1 MNPQESQGRADSNA
15 KGRNLRNQGILGHT
29 GPAGAAFDLGPEV
42 FAMAAGDKGAPVDRS
57 GATGS
62 VGLVLLVAL
71 MLVGAAVFL
80 LVIGRDRAEPW
91 ILGVLAS
98 LAVVGVFAL
107 FAGAAGIL
115 EFAGRAGKND
125 LTKVLVDN
133 SNDGLAVVDHSGRVL
148 YANHAYLDVTGAE
161 GPDDVRPVE
170 RLFTSDP
177 DVADTVYRLTQ
188 AAREGGSLAE
198 EIRLAGREGVT
209 ARWLRLRVR
218 PLAREGKHARL
229 AVWGVTDITRER
241 ERQENTILELQHA
254 IDYLD
259 HAPAGFLSI
268 EPAGRIVYLNAT
280 LAGWLGYDLA
290 EFGTGGL
297 KLSDLVPGAG
307 VALLRL
313 APAPGEVKTEV
324 IDLDLRRKNGHS
336 LPVRLYHRVAFAQDG
351 SAGASRTLVLSRA
364 AADDPG
370 GALRAAEVRFARFF
384 HHTPVAIATID
395 RDGRVIR
402 TNAAF
407 ARLFGNGASEALE
420 KKPILSVVTER
431 ERPRLEFLIRAA
443 LQGRAGSEAVEAELV
458 SGRFARFF
466 VTPVDEE
473 DPEGEAAIVHAVDT
487 SEQRTLQAQVAQAQK
502 MTAVGQLAGGVAHDF
517 NNMLTAITGY
527 ADLLLANHRPTD
539 PSFQDLMQIK
549 QNANRAA
556 GLVRQL
562 LAFSRQQTL
571 RPQVLALSEVVSELG
586 NNMLRRM
593 IGEKVT
599 LEVTLG
605 RDLWPVKADLNQL
618 EQAIVNLAVNARDA
632 MPDGGKLTLRTRN
645 VAAAEAASF
654 AHAGFQ
660 PADYV
665 LIEVEDTGSG
675 IAPDIIDK
683 IFEPF
688 FSTKEVGKGTGL
700 GLSTVYGIV
709 KQTGGFI
716 YALPKPGHGTT
727 FRIFLP
733 RYLPSAD
740 EIAAR
745 REPERDG
752 RAADLTGRG
761 TVLLVEDEEA
771 VRAFAARALASRGY
785 TVIQAASGTEALA
798 RIDGN
803 IDGIDLVVSDVV
815 MPEMDG
821 PTLLKELRRRRP
833 ELKVIFVSGYAEE
846 AFKKNLPDGESFVFL
861 PKPFSLKELV
871 AAVKETMAA

>member
-1 MNPQESQGRADSNA
+1 
-15 KGRNLRNQGILGHT
+15 
-29 GPAGAAFDLGPEV
+29 
-42 FAMAAGDKGAPVDRS
+42 MAAGDKGAPVDRS

-80 LVIGRDRAEPW
+80 LLIGRDRAEPW
-91 ILGVLAS
+91 ILGVLAA

-115 EFAGRAGKND
+115 ELAGRAGRND
-125 LTKVLVDN
+125 VTKALVDN
-133 SNDGLAVVDHSGRVL
+133 ATDGLAVVDHSGRVL
-148 YANHAYLDVTGAE
+148 YANGAYLEVTGAE

-177 DVADTVYRLTQ
+177 EVADTVYRLTQ
-188 AAREGGSLAE
+188 AAREGGSLTE
-198 EIRLAGREGVT
+198 EIRLAGREGLP

-229 AVWGVTDITRER
+229 AVWGIADITRER
-241 ERQENTILELQHA
+241 ERQENTFLELQHA

-290 EFGTGGL
+290 EFSTAGL

-324 IDLDLRRKNGHS
+324 IDLDLRRKNGQS

-351 SAGASRTLVLSRA
+351 TAGASRTLVLSRA

-407 ARLFGNGASEALE
+407 ARLFGNGSSEALE

-431 ERPRLEFLIRAA
+431 ERPRLEFLMRAA

-645 VAAAEAASF
+645 VTAAEAAAF
-654 AHAGFQ
+654 AHTGFVA
-660 PADYV
+660 ADYV
-665 LIEVEDTGSG
+665 LIEVEDSGTG
-675 IAPDIIDK
+675 IAPEVLDK

-709 KQTGGFI
+709 KQTGGYI
-716 YALPKPGHGTT
+716 YALSKDGHGTT

-733 RYLPSAD
+733 RYVPSAD

-752 RAADLTGRG
+752 RATDLTGRG

>member
-1 MNPQESQGRADSNA
+1 
-15 KGRNLRNQGILGHT
+15 
-29 GPAGAAFDLGPEV
+29 
-42 FAMAAGDKGAPVDRS
+42 MAAGDKGAPVDRS

-71 MLVGAAVFL
+71 ALVGAAVFL
-80 LVIGRDRAEPW
+80 LLIGRDRAEPW
-91 ILGVLAS
+91 ILGVLAA

-115 EFAGRAGKND
+115 ELAGRAGRND
-125 LTKVLVDN
+125 VTKALVDN
-133 SNDGLAVVDHSGRVL
+133 SGDGLAVVDHSGRVL
-148 YANHAYLDVTGAE
+148 YANGAYLEVTGAE

-177 DVADTVYRLTQ
+177 EVADTVYRLTQ
-188 AAREGGSLAE
+188 AAREGGSLTE
-198 EIRLAGREGVT
+198 EIRLAGREGLP

-229 AVWGVTDITRER
+229 AVWGIADITRER
-241 ERQENTILELQHA
+241 ERQENTFLELQHA

-290 EFGTGGL
+290 EFSTAGL

-324 IDLDLRRKNGHS
+324 IDLDLRRKNGQS

-351 SAGASRTLVLSRA
+351 TAGASRTLVLSRA

-407 ARLFGNGASEALE
+407 ARLFGNGSSEALE

-431 ERPRLEFLIRAA
+431 ERPRLEFLMRAA

-645 VAAAEAASF
+645 VTAAEAAAF
-654 AHAGFQ
+654 AHTGFVA
-660 PADYV
+660 ADYV
-665 LIEVEDTGSG
+665 LIEVEDSGTG
-675 IAPDIIDK
+675 IAPEVLDK

-709 KQTGGFI
+709 KQTGGYI
-716 YALPKPGHGTT
+716 YALSKDGHGTT

-752 RAADLTGRG
+752 RATDLTGRG

>member
-1 MNPQESQGRADSNA
+1 
-15 KGRNLRNQGILGHT
+15 
-29 GPAGAAFDLGPEV
+29 
-42 FAMAAGDKGAPVDRS
+42 MAAGDKGAPVDRS

-71 MLVGAAVFL
+71 ALVGAAVFL
-80 LVIGRDRAEPW
+80 LLIGRDRAEPW
-91 ILGVLAS
+91 ILGVLAA

-115 EFAGRAGKND
+115 ELAGRAGRND
-125 LTKVLVDN
+125 VTKALVDN
-133 SNDGLAVVDHSGRVL
+133 ATDGLAVVDHSGRVL
-148 YANHAYLDVTGAE
+148 YANGAYLEVTGAE

-177 DVADTVYRLTQ
+177 EVADTVYRLTQ
-188 AAREGGSLAE
+188 AAREGGSLTE
-198 EIRLAGREGVT
+198 EIRLAGREGLP

-229 AVWGVTDITRER
+229 AVWGIADITRER
-241 ERQENTILELQHA
+241 ERQENTFLELQHA

-290 EFGTGGL
+290 EFSTAGL

-324 IDLDLRRKNGHS
+324 IDLDLRRKNGQS

-351 SAGASRTLVLSRA
+351 TAGASRTLVLSRA

-407 ARLFGNGASEALE
+407 ARLFGNGSSEALE

-431 ERPRLEFLIRAA
+431 ERPRLEFLMRAA

-618 EQAIVNLAVNARDA
+618 EQAVVNLAVNARDA

-645 VAAAEAASF
+645 VTAAEAAAF
-654 AHAGFQ
+654 AHTGFVA
-660 PADYV
+660 ADYV
-665 LIEVEDTGSG
+665 LIEVEDSGTG
-675 IAPDIIDK
+675 IAPEVLDK

-709 KQTGGFI
+709 KQTGGYI
-716 YALPKPGHGTT
+716 YALSKDGHGTT

-733 RYLPSAD
+733 RYVPSAD

-752 RAADLTGRG
+752 RATDLTGRG

>member
-1 MNPQESQGRADSNA
+1 M
-15 KGRNLRNQGILGHT
+15 RNQGILGHT
-29 GPAGAAFDLGPEV
+29 GPAEAAFDLGPEV
-42 FAMAAGDKGAPVDRS
+42 FAMAAGDRGAPVDRS

-71 MLVGAAVFL
+71 ALVGAAVFL
-80 LVIGRDRAEPW
+80 LFIGRDRAEPW
-91 ILGVLAS
+91 IIGVLAV

-115 EFAGRAGKND
+115 ELAGRAGRND
-125 LTKVLVDN
+125 VTKALVDN
-133 SNDGLAVVDHSGRVL
+133 ATDGLAVVDHSGRVL
-148 YANHAYLDVTGAE
+148 YANGAYLEVTGAE

-177 DVADTVYRLTQ
+177 EVADTVYRLTQ

-198 EIRLAGREGVT
+198 EIRLAGREGMP

-218 PLAREGKHARL
+218 PLAREGRHARL
-229 AVWGVTDITRER
+229 AVWGIADITRER
-241 ERQENTILELQHA
+241 ERQENTFLELQHA

-290 EFGTGGL
+290 EFSTAGL

-324 IDLDLRRKNGHS
+324 IDLDLRRKNGQS
-336 LPVRLYHRVAFAQDG
+336 LPVRLYHRVAFALDG
-351 SAGASRTLVLSRA
+351 TAGASRTLVLSRA

-407 ARLFGNGASEALE
+407 ARLFGNGASEAME
-420 KKPILSVVTER
+420 KKPILSVVAER
-431 ERPRLEFLIRAA
+431 ERPRLEFLMRAA

-487 SEQRTLQAQVAQAQK
+487 SEARTLQAQVAQAQK

-645 VAAAEAASF
+645 VTAAEAAAF
-654 AHAGFQ
+654 AHTGFV

-665 LIEVEDTGSG
+665 LIEVEDTGTG
-675 IAPDIIDK
+675 IAPDVLDK
-683 IFEPF
+683 I
-688 FSTKEVGKGTGL
+688 
-700 GLSTVYGIV
+700 
-709 KQTGGFI
+709 
-716 YALPKPGHGTT
+716 
-727 FRIFLP
+727 
-733 RYLPSAD
+733 
-740 EIAAR
+740 
-745 REPERDG
+745 
-752 RAADLTGRG
+752 
-761 TVLLVEDEEA
+761 
-771 VRAFAARALASRGY
+771 
-785 TVIQAASGTEALA
+785 
-798 RIDGN
+798 
-803 IDGIDLVVSDVV
+803 
-815 MPEMDG
+815 
-821 PTLLKELRRRRP
+821 
-833 ELKVIFVSGYAEE
+833 
-846 AFKKNLPDGESFVFL
+846 
-861 PKPFSLKELV
+861 
-871 AAVKETMAA
+871 

>member
-1 MNPQESQGRADSNA
+1 
-15 KGRNLRNQGILGHT
+15 
-29 GPAGAAFDLGPEV
+29 
-42 FAMAAGDKGAPVDRS
+42 MAAGDRGAPVDRS
-57 GATGS
+57 GVTGS

-71 MLVGAAVFL
+71 ALVGAAVFL
-80 LVIGRDRAEPW
+80 LFIGRDRAEPW
-91 ILGVLAS
+91 IIGVLAA

-115 EFAGRAGKND
+115 ELAGRAGRND
-125 LTKVLVDN
+125 VTKALVDN
-133 SNDGLAVVDHSGRVL
+133 ATDGLAVVDHSGRVL
-148 YANHAYLDVTGAE
+148 YANGAYLEVTGAE

-177 DVADTVYRLTQ
+177 EVADTVYRLTQ
-188 AAREGGSLAE
+188 AAREGGSLTE
-198 EIRLAGREGVT
+198 EIRLAGREGVP

-229 AVWGVTDITRER
+229 AVWGIADITRER
-241 ERQENTILELQHA
+241 ERQENTFLELQHA

-290 EFGTGGL
+290 EFSTAGL

-324 IDLDLRRKNGHS
+324 IDLDLRRKNGQS

-351 SAGASRTLVLSRA
+351 TAGASRTLVLSRA

-395 RDGRVIR
+395 RDGRIIR

-407 ARLFGNGASEALE
+407 AWLFGNGSAEAME

-431 ERPRLEFLIRAA
+431 ERPRLEFLMRAA

-487 SEQRTLQAQVAQAQK
+487 SEARTLQAQVAQAQK

-571 RPQVLALSEVVSELG
+571 RPQVLSLSEVVSELG

-605 RDLWPVKADLNQL
+605 RDLWQVKADLNQL

-645 VAAAEAASF
+645 VTAAEAAAF
-654 AHAGFQ
+654 AHTGFV

-665 LIEVEDTGSG
+665 LIEVEDTGTG
-675 IAPDIIDK
+675 IAPDVLDK

-709 KQTGGFI
+709 KQTGGYI
-716 YALPKPGHGTT
+716 YALSKAGHGTT

-752 RAADLTGRG
+752 RATDLTGRG

-771 VRAFAARALASRGY
+771 VRSFAARALASRGY

>member
-1 MNPQESQGRADSNA
+1 
-15 KGRNLRNQGILGHT
+15 LRNQAILGHT
-29 GPAGAAFDLGPEV
+29 GPAEAFDLGSEV
-42 FAMAAGDKGAPVDRS
+42 FVMAAGDRGAPVDRS

-62 VGLVLLVAL
+62 VGLVLVVAL
-71 MLVGAAVFL
+71 ALVGTAVFL
-80 LVIGRDRAEPW
+80 LLIGRDRAEPY
-91 ILGVLAS
+91 ILAVLAG

-115 EFAGRAGKND
+115 EFAGRAGRND
-125 LTKVLVDN
+125 LTKVLVD
-133 SNDGLAVVDHSGRVL
+133 SSTDGLAVVDGSGRVL
-148 YANHAYLDVTGAE
+148 YANQSYLEVTGAE
-161 GPDDVRPVE
+161 SPDEVRPVE

-177 DVADTVYRLTQ
+177 EVADTVYRLTQ
-188 AAREGGSLAE
+188 AGREGGSLTE
-198 EIRLAGREGVT
+198 EIRVAGRDGKPT
-209 ARWLRLRVR
+209 RWLRLRVR
-218 PLAREGKHARL
+218 PLGGEGKHARL
-229 AVWGVTDITRER
+229 SVWGVADITRER
-241 ERQENTILELQHA
+241 ERQENTFLELQHA

-259 HAPAGFLSI
+259 HAPAGFLSVD
-268 EPAGRIVYLNAT
+268 PAGRVVYLNAT

-290 EFGTGGL
+290 EFGTAGL
-297 KLSDLVPGAG
+297 KIADLVPGAG

-313 APAPGEVKTEV
+313 APTPGESKTEV
-324 IDLDLRRKNGHS
+324 IDLDLRRKNGQS

-351 SAGASRTLVLSRA
+351 TPGVSRTLVLSRA
-364 AADDPG
+364 PAEDPG

-402 TNAAF
+402 SNAAF
-407 ARLFGNGASEALE
+407 ARLFGNGGDVE
-420 KKPILSVVTER
+420 KKPILSVVAER
-431 ERPRLEFLIRAA
+431 ERARLEFLVRAA
-443 LQGRAGSEAVEAELV
+443 LSGRAGSEAVEAELA
-458 SGRFARFF
+458 SGNRFARFF
-466 VTPVDEE
+466 ITPIDEE
-473 DPEGEAAIVHAVDT
+473 DPEGEAAIVHAVDV

-571 RPQVLALSEVVSELG
+571 RPQVLALADVLSELG

-599 LEVTLG
+599 LEVVLA
-605 RDLWPVKADLNQL
+605 RELWTVKADLNQL

-632 MPDGGKLTLRTRN
+632 MPDGGKLTIRTRN
-645 VAAAEAASF
+645 VGAQEAAGF
-654 AHAGFQ
+654 EHAGFIA
-660 PADYV
+660 ADYV
-665 LIEVEDTGSG
+665 LIEVEDTGTG
-675 IAPDIIDK
+675 IKAEIIDK

-709 KQTGGFI
+709 KQTGGYI
-716 YALPKPGHGTT
+716 YPLSRPGGTT

-733 RYLPSAD
+733 RYLPTEA
-740 EIAAR
+740 EREAR
-745 REPERDG
+745 REPTDTRS
-752 RAADLTGRG
+752 ADLTGRG

-785 TVIQAASGTEALA
+785 TVIEAGSGTEALA
-798 RIDGN
+798 AIDGKL
-803 IDGIDLVVSDVV
+803 DSIDLVVSDVV

-821 PTLLKELRRRRP
+821 PTLLKELRQRRP

-846 AFKKNLPDGESFVFL
+846 AFKKNLPDGETFVFL

-871 AAVKETMAA
+871 AAVKETMAG

>member
-1 MNPQESQGRADSNA
+1 
-15 KGRNLRNQGILGHT
+15 
-29 GPAGAAFDLGPEV
+29 
-42 FAMAAGDKGAPVDRS
+42 MAAGDRGAPVDRS

-71 MLVGAAVFL
+71 ALVGAAVFL
-80 LVIGRDRAEPW
+80 LFIGRDRAEPW
-91 ILGVLAS
+91 IIGVLAA

-115 EFAGRAGKND
+115 ELAGRAGRND
-125 LTKVLVDN
+125 VTKALVDN
-133 SNDGLAVVDHSGRVL
+133 ATDGLAVVDHSGRVL
-148 YANHAYLDVTGAE
+148 YANGAYLEVTGAE

-177 DVADTVYRLTQ
+177 EVADTVYRLTQ

-198 EIRLAGREGVT
+198 EIRLAGREGMP

-218 PLAREGKHARL
+218 PLAREGRHARL
-229 AVWGVTDITRER
+229 AVWGIADITRER
-241 ERQENTILELQHA
+241 ERQENTFLELQHA

-290 EFGTGGL
+290 EFSTAGL

-324 IDLDLRRKNGHS
+324 IDLDLRRKNGQS
-336 LPVRLYHRVAFAQDG
+336 LPVRLYHRVAFALDG
-351 SAGASRTLVLSRA
+351 TAGASRTLVLSRA

-407 ARLFGNGASEALE
+407 ARLFGNGASEAME
-420 KKPILSVVTER
+420 KKPILSVVAER
-431 ERPRLEFLIRAA
+431 ERPRLEFLMRAA

-487 SEQRTLQAQVAQAQK
+487 SEARTLQAQVAQAQK

-645 VAAAEAASF
+645 VTAAEAAAF
-654 AHAGFQ
+654 AHTGFV

-665 LIEVEDTGSG
+665 LIEVEDTGTG
-675 IAPDIIDK
+675 IAPDVLDK

-709 KQTGGFI
+709 KQTGGYI
-716 YALPKPGHGTT
+716 YALSKAGHGTT

-752 RAADLTGRG
+752 RATDLTGRG

-771 VRAFAARALASRGY
+771 VRSFAARALASRGY

>member
-1 MNPQESQGRADSNA
+1 
-15 KGRNLRNQGILGHT
+15 
-29 GPAGAAFDLGPEV
+29 
-42 FAMAAGDKGAPVDRS
+42 MAAGDKGAPVDRS

-71 MLVGAAVFL
+71 ALVGAAVFL
-80 LVIGRDRAEPW
+80 LLIGRDRAEPW
-91 ILGVLAS
+91 ILGVLAA

-115 EFAGRAGKND
+115 ELAGRAGRND
-125 LTKVLVDN
+125 VTKALVDN
-133 SNDGLAVVDHSGRVL
+133 ATDGLAVVDHSGRVL
-148 YANHAYLDVTGAE
+148 YANGAYLEVTGAE

-177 DVADTVYRLTQ
+177 EVADTVYRLTQ
-188 AAREGGSLAE
+188 AAREGGSLTE
-198 EIRLAGREGVT
+198 EIRLAGREGLP

-229 AVWGVTDITRER
+229 AVWGIADITRER
-241 ERQENTILELQHA
+241 ERQENTFLELQHA

-290 EFGTGGL
+290 EFSTAGL

-324 IDLDLRRKNGHS
+324 IDLDLRRKNGQS

-351 SAGASRTLVLSRA
+351 TAGASRTLVLSRA

-407 ARLFGNGASEALE
+407 ARLFGNGSSEALE

-431 ERPRLEFLIRAA
+431 ERPRLEFLMRAA

-645 VAAAEAASF
+645 VTAAEAAAF
-654 AHAGFQ
+654 AHTGFVA
-660 PADYV
+660 ADYV
-665 LIEVEDTGSG
+665 LIEVEDSGTG
-675 IAPDIIDK
+675 IAPEVLDK

-709 KQTGGFI
+709 KQTGGYI
-716 YALPKPGHGTT
+716 YALSKDGHGTT

-733 RYLPSAD
+733 RYVPSAD

-752 RAADLTGRG
+752 RATDLTGRG